1 MVCNSCGSNVPD
13 GSAVCPNCG
22 APVAA
27 GTQVPFGMN
36 GGASNASFFQREA
49 ASINIIALIV
59 AAVGLVCTLFAKV
72 TVSAFGMS
80 VSEGIMS
87 HYGGIMVALFVFTG
101 IMLFVKKDNV
111 ALVPAAINAAF
122 CLFKVF
128 QELGTDVS
136 EYGGLMKVGLNP
148 FFWLMT
154 VAAIAVVAAILLV
167 PKMLGNKN

>member
-1 MVCNSCGSNVPD
+1 MVCNTCGSNVPD

-27 GTQVPFGMN
+27 GTQVPVGMN

-49 ASINIIALIV
+49 ASINFIAL
-59 AAVGLVCTLFAKV
+59 AAAVVGLVCTLLAKV
-72 TVSAFGMS
+72 KVSVFGVS

-87 HYGGIMVALFVFTG
+87 HYGGIMVALFVITA

-111 ALVPAAINAAF
+111 ALVPAVLNAIF

-136 EYGGLMKVGLNP
+136 EYGGLMEVGLNI

-154 VAAIAVVAAILLV
+154 IAAIVVCCAILLV
-167 PKMLGNKN
+167 PKLLGNKN

>member
-1 MVCNSCGSNVPD
+1 MVCNSCGSNIPD

-36 GGASNASFFQREA
+36 GGVSSASFFQREA

-72 TVSAFGMS
+72 EASAWGVKFF
-80 VSEGIMS
+80 SEGIMS

-101 IMLFVKKDNV
+101 IMLFVKKDNI
-111 ALVPAAINAAF
+111 ALIPAVINVVF
-122 CLFKVF
+122 CLFKAI
-128 QELGTDVS
+128 QELSTDV
-136 EYGGLMKVGLNP
+136 GVKVSLNI

-154 VAAIAVVAAILLV
+154 IAAIAVVAAILLV
-167 PKMLGNKN
+167 PKLLGNKN